1 MVSNKVLL
9 GRAGGVIRGSGFSKY
24 RERHPYYYDLQYAYG
39 AREAHHMNVLCD
51 ETRVCVY

>member
-24 RERHPYYYDLQYAYG
+24 RERHAYYYDLQYAHG
-39 AREAHHMNVLCD
+39 AGLGKRAI
-51 ETRVCVY
+51 